1 MSTWNNDCWKT
12 PNNVNQPILHLA
24 RETFNCRQICLD
36 PCTAIDNPTKAQYFF
51 TESDNFLKQSPSM
64 IYENCWMNPPF
75 SKPAPFLEKMVDW
88 YKSGYVIQ
96 AIALLKT
103 GVLHN
108 QSTSR
113 IVEQSSGICF
123 WRSPRIAF
131 IDANGKP
138 KKKADFD
145 CVLIYYGKDVVRFC
159 NAFSRYGI
167 IRCV

>member
-1 MSTWNNDCWKT
+1 MSEWNNDCWRT
-12 PNNVNQPILHLA
+12 PNNANQPILHLA
-24 RETFNCRQICLD
+24 RETFNCHKICLD
-36 PCTAIDNPTKAQYFF
+36 PCTAIDNPTKAKYYF
-51 TESDNFLKQSPSM
+51 TESDDFLRQTPSR
-64 IYENCWMNPPF
+64 IYDNCWMNPPF
-75 SKPAPFLEKMVDW
+75 SKPGVFLKQMFEW
-88 YKSGYVIQ
+88 YKSGHIVE
-96 AIALLKT
+96 AIALLKS

-145 CVLIYYGKDVVRFC
+145 CVLIYYGKDVVRFR